1 MPDGTVVGEHAS
13 LVTSTGAFTE
23 SEVETELVPSVAA
36 TVADCGAFNI
46 AAVAENMTVEAPTA
60 AVTDVGT
67 VRAAVFVLVRA
78 TAAPPLGAGAVKVTI
93 PVEEPPP
100 VTLAE
105 ASVNDD
111 TPVATFGTKEM
122 SRK

>member
-1 MPDGTVVGEHAS
+1 LPDGTVVGEHAS

-78 TAAPPLGAGAVKVTI
+78 RAAPPDGA
-93 PVEEPPP
+93 
-100 VTLAE
+100 
-105 ASVNDD
+105 D
-111 TPVATFGTKEM
+111 
-122 SRK
+122 